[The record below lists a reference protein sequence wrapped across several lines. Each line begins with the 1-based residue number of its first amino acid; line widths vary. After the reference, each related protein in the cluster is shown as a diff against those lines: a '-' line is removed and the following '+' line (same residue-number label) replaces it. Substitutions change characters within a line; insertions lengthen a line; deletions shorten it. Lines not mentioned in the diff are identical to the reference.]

1 MSERGIMRKVYL
13 IVFILTGMCVT
24 ALISQHG
31 HGQHDQRP
39 ELITAYSPSSV
50 IRILEP
56 GQERKSVLTDDAEF
70 KKQKAEDLKLLL
82 INARN
87 APPEIAA
94 DTLIQLLGAGGIG
107 DLAIRRELAKE
118 AFNLAYST
126 QYRVKMYDAIDDA
139 DSRNRMLSYGYS
151 LEMDTLSLQCRS
163 VREMLAIDKQAAR
176 EMFEQI
182 VMPELPPLSCEG
194 AMVYDASLYYAVLAD
209 ILKSAYTK
217 EEVEKNARVQLLS
230 RILAR
235 VSSVAEISPAIKVI
249 VGAELQPADLGM
261 VVQMISSR
269 MANLP
274 KDPRTFSSSARVVG
288 GDVRLLAEHCKRLG
302 ASNTDLLGS
311 YRSFLRDNIT
321 GSICKDHVDVR
332 KTTEWIK
339 AQAEA
344 YNSLLADLDP
354 EGGTRL
360 SRLNADELTPKS
372 IGPAPKIDEYW
383 KSPMAEKL
391 LAGIG
396 RLNFGQNR
404 KKVSLAER
412 EQEKWQRELSEI
424 VGNLRSWS
432 NNKDEAVSEIDY
444 FHQKCNLYELLIQIT
459 PKSSPQLDG
468 ILSDYIGFLS
478 HNRSQKESLI
488 EWLWQARVPLLTLGY
503 TKQSP
508 DSVLKRYAESGDRL
522 LRLIAEAK
530 SFVVKYKSPDS
541 VIEARRTQQ

>member
-1 MSERGIMRKVYL
+1 MRKVYR

-24 ALISQHG
+24 SLIPQQG

-50 IRILEP
+50 IRILES
-56 GQERKSVLTDDAEF
+56 GQERKSVLTDEAEF
-70 KKQKAEDLKLLL
+70 KKQKAEDFKLLL

-94 DTLIQLLGAGGIG
+94 DTLIQLLGVGGIG
-107 DLAIRRELAKE
+107 DLAIRREMAKE

-126 QYRVKMYDAIDDA
+126 QYRVKMYDVIDDA

-163 VREMLAIDKQAAR
+163 VKEMLAIDKQAAR
-176 EMFEQI
+176 EMFEEI
-182 VMPELPPLSCEG
+182 VLPELPPLSCEG
-194 AMVYDASLYYAVLAD
+194 AMVYDVSLYYAVLAN

-230 RILAR
+230 RIMAR
-235 VSSVAEISPAIKVI
+235 VSSVAELSPAIKVI
-249 VGAELQPADLGM
+249 LGAELQPADFGM
-261 VVQMISSR
+261 VVQLISSR

-274 KDPRTFSSSARVVG
+274 KDPRAFSSSARAVG

-302 ASNTDLLGS
+302 VSNIDLLGS
-311 YRSFLRDNIT
+311 YRSLLRDNLT
-321 GSICKDHVDVR
+321 SVICKDHEDVG
-332 KTTEWIK
+332 KAAEWVNTR
-339 AQAEA
+339 AEA
-344 YNSLLADLDP
+344 FNSLLADLDP
-354 EGGTRL
+354 EGKTRI
-360 SRLNADELTPKS
+360 SRLNGAELTPKS
-372 IGPAPKIDEYW
+372 IGAAPKIDAYW

-391 LAGIG
+391 LAEIG

-412 EQEKWQRELSEI
+412 EQEKWQRELTES

-432 NNKDEAVSEIDY
+432 NHKDESVSEIDY

-459 PKSSPQLDG
+459 PKSSSQLDG

-478 HNRSQKESLI
+478 YARSQKESLI
-488 EWLWQARVPLLTLGY
+488 EWQWQARVPLLTLGY

-508 DSVLKRYAESGDRL
+508 DSVLKRYTESGDRL

-530 SFVVKYKSPDS
+530 LFIAKYKSPNS
-541 VIEARRTQQ
+541 VIETRRTQQ